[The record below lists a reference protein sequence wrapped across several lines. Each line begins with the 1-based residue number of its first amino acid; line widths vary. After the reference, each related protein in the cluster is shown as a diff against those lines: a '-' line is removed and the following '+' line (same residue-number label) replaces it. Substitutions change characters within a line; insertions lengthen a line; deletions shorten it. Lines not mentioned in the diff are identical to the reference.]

1 MNATVSGVD
10 AALPSLKNYMN
21 GQWQAAITSPNVSI
35 CDASTRAPL
44 QAQGSAGPE
53 QVEAALDSAHALHE
67 SGSWE
72 RNSNDRADALDAIAA
87 YLSDPDRLEAIA
99 VADSI
104 TTGVVIN
111 VSRRLTRM
119 VPFLFSGAAKV
130 IRDGDL
136 SQTFDGPK
144 GPVEHFRRPWGPAL
158 LISPWNGPTPIGG
171 HKLASALA
179 AGAPALVKPSVWTP
193 HSALAM
199 FEAIHAI
206 GLPKGAAS
214 LLMGDR
220 HVIGPMLNDAR
231 VKAVS
236 FTGGLSGGR
245 AVARACADDFK
256 PTQLELGGNNAL
268 VVLEGA
274 DLDAAAQGIVFGLA
288 NLNGQWCRALGRVIV
303 AADLKTKLIDR
314 VMEKLSDLRL
324 GHALAETSQMGPQA
338 HVRQYQDLLQ
348 ALDNFKTQGGT
359 ALSAT
364 PLPQDDGYFVAP
376 TLIDGCSPE
385 LTTHETF
392 GPIAAIHAFDTEA
405 QALHLANDPPFGLAG
420 YVYGP
425 EAGALAFAREM
436 RTGGVKVNGYSLMA
450 LNGDFP
456 RGAWALSGLGEEGRR
471 ETVQFFTGA
480 RVVGVSAQDPLG
492 G

>member
-1 MNATVSGVD
+1 MIQAATAS
-10 AALPSLKNYMN
+10 LPKLQNYAD
-21 GQWQAAITSPNVSI
+21 GQWQPAIKSETAFLCN
-35 CDASTRAPL
+35 ASTRERL
-44 QAQGSAGPE
+44 QNQASASADI
-53 QVEAALDSAHALHE
+53 VETAISSAHALHQ
-67 SGSWE
+67 SGTWE
-72 RNSNDRADALDAIAA
+72 RAPLDRADALEAMAA

-99 VADSI
+99 TADSL
-104 TTGVVIN
+104 TTGVVIGL
-111 VSRRLTRM
+111 SRKLTRM

-136 SQTFDGPK
+136 SETYEGPK
-144 GPVEHFRRPWGPAL
+144 GPVEHFKRPWGPAL

-171 HKLASALA
+171 HKLASAIA

-199 FEAIHAI
+199 FDAIHAI

-274 DLDAAAQGIVFGLA
+274 DLNAAADGIVFGLA
-288 NLNGQWCRALGRVIV
+288 NLNGQWCRALGRVLV
-303 AADLKTKLIDR
+303 AAPLKAKLIDL
-314 VMEKLSDLRL
+314 VMEKLSTLRL
-324 GHALAETSQMGPQA
+324 GNALDEASQMGPQA
-338 HVRQYQDLLQ
+338 HERQYQDVLNAVDTLVAKGGK
-348 ALDNFKTQGGT
+348 ALT
-359 ALSAT
+359 AT
-364 PLPQDDGYFVAP
+364 PLPADAGYFVAP
-376 TLIDGCSPE
+376 TLIEGCQPSDT
-385 LTTHETF
+385 LHETF
-392 GPIAAIHAFDTEA
+392 GPIAAIHSFETQAE
-405 QALHLANDPPFGLAG
+405 ALHLANDPPFGLAG

-471 ETVQFFTGA
+471 ETVNFFMGA
-480 RVVGVSAQDPLG
+480 RVVGVSGQDPLG

>member
-1 MNATVSGVD
+1 MS
-10 AALPSLKNYMN
+10 ALPALKTYVN
-21 GQWQAAITSPNVSI
+21 GVWQDSPASGGAPIRN
-35 CDASTRAPL
+35 ASTKAQL
-44 QAQGSAGPE
+44 QDQIASTSE
-53 QVEAALDSAHALHE
+53 QVEAALDSAQALHQDA
-67 SGSWE
+67 SWD
-72 RNSNDRADALDAIAA
+72 NDPMARAEALDAIAA
-87 YLSDPDRLEAIA
+87 YLSDPVRLEAIA
-99 VADSI
+99 VADSL
-104 TTGVVIN
+104 TTGVVIG

-136 SQTFDGPK
+136 SEEWAGPR
-144 GPVEHFRRPWGPAL
+144 GPVSYFRRAWGPAL

-199 FEAIHAI
+199 FEAIHAV

-231 VKAVS
+231 VRAVS

-268 VVLEGA
+268 VVLEDA
-274 DLDAAAQGIVFGLA
+274 DLNAAADGIVFGLA

-303 AADLKTKLIDR
+303 AKGVKTKLLDL
-314 VMEKLSDLRL
+314 VMEKLAALRL
-324 GHALAETSQMGPQA
+324 GDALDENSQMGPQA
-338 HVRQYQDLLQ
+338 HERQYQDLQTSIDDLTS
-348 ALDNFKTQGGT
+348 KGGKVLT
-359 ALSAT
+359 ATS
-364 PLPQDDGYFVAP
+364 LPKLDGYFVAP
-376 TLIDGCSPE
+376 TLIDGCAPSD
-385 LTTHETF
+385 TRHETF
-392 GPIAAIHAFDTEA
+392 GPVAAVHSFDTEA
-405 QALHLANDPPFGLAG
+405 QALWLANDPPFGLAG
-420 YVYGP
+420 YVYG
-425 EAGALAFAREM
+425 EETRALAFARQM

-471 ETVQFFTGA
+471 ETVRFFTGA
-480 RVVGVSAQDPLG
+480 CVVGVSPQDPLG
-492 G
+492 V

>member
-1 MNATVSGVD
+1 MTNLPALRNFVGGAWHDCGPSSGVE
-10 AALPSLKNYMN
+10 
-21 GQWQAAITSPNVSI
+21 T
-35 CDASTRAPL
+35 CDANTKAPIQS
-44 QAQGSAGPE
+44 QAGATLE
-53 QVEAALDSAHALHE
+53 TVEEALVSAHACHE
-67 SGSWE
+67 AGEWE
-72 RNSNDRADALDAIAA
+72 SDLEGRATALEAIAT
-87 YLSDPDRLEAIA
+87 YLNTPQRLEAIA
-99 VADSI
+99 HADAL
-104 TTGVVIN
+104 TTGVVIG
-111 VSRRLTRM
+111 VSRRLTAM
-119 VPFLFSGAAKV
+119 VPYLFTGAAQV

-136 SQTFDGPK
+136 RKTMHGSK
-144 GPVEHFRRPWGPAL
+144 GPLEYARKPWGPAL

-179 AGAPALVKPSVWTP
+179 AGAPALVKPSTWTP

-199 FEAIHAI
+199 FEAIEAI

-220 HVIGPMLNDAR
+220 HVIGPMLNDGR

-274 DLDAAAQGIVFGLA
+274 NLEAAATGIVFGLV

-303 AADLKTKLIDR
+303 ARALKSKLLDLVLD
-314 VMEKLSDLRL
+314 KLSQVRL
-324 GHALAETSQMGPQA
+324 GNSLSPESQMGPQA
-338 HVRQYQDLLQ
+338 HGRQYEDVLGAIE
-348 ALDNFKTQGGT
+348 ALTGKGGT
-359 ALSAT
+359 ALQAT
-364 PLPQDDGYFVAP
+364 PLPKDTGYFIAP
-376 TLIDGCSPE
+376 TLIDGCSPQDT
-385 LTTHETF
+385 LHETF
-392 GPIAAIHAFDTEA
+392 GPVAAVHSFDTQAEA
-405 QALHLANDPPFGLAG
+405 LQLANEPQFGLAG
-420 YVYGP
+420 YVFGP
-425 EAGALAFAREM
+425 QDQAMAFGRLM

-450 LNGDFP
+450 LDGDLP

-480 RVVGVSAQDPLG
+480 SVVGVSGQDPLG
-492 G
+492 V

>member
-1 MNATVSGVD
+1 MDNSNSP
-10 AALPSLKNYMN
+10 LPPLQNYV
-21 GQWQAAITSPNVSI
+21 GGAWQNSVANPKISI

-44 QAQGSAGPE
+44 QAQGSASPE
-53 QVEAALDSAHALHE
+53 LVEAALEDAHSLHQ
-67 SGSWE
+67 SKSWE
-72 RNSNDRADALDAIAA
+72 SDASHRASALEAIAT
-87 YLSDPDRLEAIA
+87 YLSDPARLEAIA

-104 TTGVVIN
+104 TTGVVIGL
-111 VSRRLTRM
+111 SRKLTRM

-136 SQTFDGPK
+136 SQSVEGPL
-144 GPVEHFRRPWGPAL
+144 GQVEHFRRPWGPAL

-171 HKLASALA
+171 HKLASAIA

-199 FEAIHAI
+199 FEAIHAV

-220 HVIGPMLNDAR
+220 HVIGPMLNDDR

-268 VVLEGA
+268 VVLDGA
-274 DLDAAAQGIVFGLA
+274 NLEAAADGIVFGLA

-303 AADLKTKLIDR
+303 AQHLKHRLIDL
-314 VMEKLSDLRL
+314 VMERLSSLRL
-324 GHALAETSQMGPQA
+324 GNALDETSQMGPQA
-338 HVRQYQDLLQ
+338 HERQYQDLLQ
-348 ALDNFKTQGGT
+348 ALDAFKSKGGN

-364 PLPQDDGYFVAP
+364 ALPKDNGYFVAP
-376 TLIDGCSPE
+376 TLLDGCSPD
-385 LTTHETF
+385 TTRHETF
-392 GPIAAIHAFDTEA
+392 GPVAAIHAFDTEA
-405 QALHLANDPPFGLAG
+405 EALFLANDPPFGLAG

-425 EAGALAFAREM
+425 QAGALAFAREM

-450 LNGDFP
+450 LHGDFP
-456 RGAWALSGLGEEGRR
+456 RGAWGLSGLGEEGRR

-480 RVVGVSAQDPLG
+480 RVVGVSPQDQLG
-492 G
+492 R